1 MKLTVWES
9 LLGPDEFIK
18 KAGEKFTAEHPNITI
33 EFVNVELGD
42 ASKQI
47 PLDGPAGKGPDV
59 FAAPHDALGDLVS
72 GGHVLGVTDAE
83 ALKKNVIAS
92 TVTADTWTDGA
103 VYSYPV
109 AAETYAIFCNKA
121 LVQEVPK
128 TFDDLMAF
136 GQEFNAA
143 NPGKY
148 AFVMD
153 VGNFYYT
160 FPFMTKG
167 GNRLFGSDGLDEKSP
182 NLDTAESVASFT
194 DFQKLREILPV
205 AAADLA
211 TDAVD
216 GLFASMGAYVLSRFT
231 FPFKQSFLMSLL
243 ILNVFPSFVGMVAI
257 YVVLLRIG
265 GLDQLWGLVL
275 VYLAGNLPYT
285 TWMVKSYLDN
295 IPRSLDEAARLDG
308 ASSFRSYRSIILP
321 VARPILVFLTITSF
335 TLPWMDFIFPKMV
348 LRSPEKQTIALGL
361 MSFVSD
367 KHNFFTNFAAGAL
380 VVAIPFIIFFVLT
393 QKMLVSSLAGSAV
406 KE

>member
-1 MKLTVWES
+1 MTTAGTV
-9 LLGPDEFIK
+9 
-18 KAGEKFTAEHPNITI
+18 
-33 EFVNVELGD
+33 
-42 ASKQI
+42 
-47 PLDGPAGKGPDV
+47 
-59 FAAPHDALGDLVS
+59 
-72 GGHVLGVTDAE
+72 
-83 ALKKNVIAS
+83 
-92 TVTADTWTDGA
+92 
-103 VYSYPV
+103 
-109 AAETYAIFCNKA
+109 
-121 LVQEVPK
+121 
-128 TFDDLMAF
+128 
-136 GQEFNAA
+136 
-143 NPGKY
+143 
-148 AFVMD
+148 
-153 VGNFYYT
+153 
-160 FPFMTKG
+160 
-167 GNRLFGSDGLDEKSP
+167 
-182 NLDTAESVASFT
+182 
-194 DFQKLREILPV
+194 
-205 AAADLA
+205 
-211 TDAVD
+211 
-216 GLFASMGAYVLSRFT
+216 LFASMGAYVLSRFT
-231 FPFKQSFLMSLL
+231 FPFKQSFLTSLL

-335 TLPWMDFIFPKMV
+335 PLPWMDFIFPKMV
-348 LRSPEKQTIALGL
+348 LRSPEEQTIALGL